1 MTFHGQWLCLQKI
14 IELSFPD
21 LIVESNTLQDELFR
35 NIVKKTWIPWSS
47 QGMTDFVT
55 LAQVI
60 ATQPPG
66 RIMTAFENTA
76 Y

>member
-1 MTFHGQWLCLQKI
+1 VALFAENYRVVIPRPDRGIQYSSSGRIIQDYREKI
-14 IELSFPD
+14 
-21 LIVESNTLQDELFR
+21 
-35 NIVKKTWIPWSS
+35 WIPWSS

-55 LAQVI
+55 LVQVI